1 MHSLFFG
8 HLEDIQLPP
17 LLSGPL
23 SQERAFVFKSSR
35 YCHFLTQCQLPVP
48 LPWLILRSCRG
59 GKSSLGSSM
68 GDVPPQQHGA
78 SQWGWKAWA
87 QSPWESKTKRKK
99 DATKGRGG
107 VLFFSETCCTV
118 GLCLL
123 FLAQIAVANY
133 IAYQMWFVSLSKET
147 TARTCFPCCL
157 HPIMRSAQ
165 IRFLMLHRNK
175 VATPRALF
183 FL

>member
-1 MHSLFFG
+1 MAVRSQSAGMERISSVSLRK
-8 HLEDIQLPP
+8 QK
-17 LLSGPL
+17 
-23 SQERAFVFKSSR
+23 QE
-35 YCHFLTQCQLPVP
+35 
-48 LPWLILRSCRG
+48 
-59 GKSSLGSSM
+59 
-68 GDVPPQQHGA
+68 
-78 SQWGWKAWA
+78 
-87 QSPWESKTKRKK
+87 K

-133 IAYQMWFVSLSKET
+133 IAYQMWFVRLSKET

-165 IRFLMLHRNK
+165 IRFLMLHRSK
-175 VATPRALF
+175 VETPRALF

>member
-1 MHSLFFG
+1 M
-8 HLEDIQLPP
+8 IQIQIPP
-17 LLSGPL
+17 LQSGPL
-23 SQERAFVFKSSR
+23 SQETTFSVQVIKVLSSFPPNPASAITLD
-35 YCHFLTQCQLPVP
+35 HPA
-48 LPWLILRSCRG
+48 
-59 GKSSLGSSM
+59 GKKGAKISLGNRA
-68 GDVPPQQHGA
+68 GRATQR
-78 SQWGWKAWA
+78 
-87 QSPWESKTKRKK
+87 QSFRVEGICSGSLREHKKEK
-99 DATKGRGG
+99 DAPKARGG

-133 IAYQMWFVSLSKET
+133 IAYQMWFVRLSKET

-165 IRFLMLHRNK
+165 IRFLMLHRSK
-175 VATPRALF
+175 FETLWALF

>member
-1 MHSLFFG
+1 ML
-8 HLEDIQLPP
+8 
-17 LLSGPL
+17 
-23 SQERAFVFKSSR
+23 
-35 YCHFLTQCQLPVP
+35 
-48 LPWLILRSCRG
+48 
-59 GKSSLGSSM
+59 
-68 GDVPPQQHGA
+68 
-78 SQWGWKAWA
+78 
-87 QSPWESKTKRKK
+87 SPWIILQRRKETKSVWGAGQARYSTAGQKQSFGMEGICSGSVREQKIEK
-99 DATKGRGG
+99 DAAKARGG

-133 IAYQMWFVSLSKET
+133 IAYQMWFVRLGKET

-175 VATPRALF
+175 VETPWALF

>member
-1 MHSLFFG
+1 MAARSQSARMEG
-8 HLEDIQLPP
+8 ISSV
-17 LLSGPL
+17 LLRKQK
-23 SQERAFVFKSSR
+23 QE
-35 YCHFLTQCQLPVP
+35 
-48 LPWLILRSCRG
+48 
-59 GKSSLGSSM
+59 
-68 GDVPPQQHGA
+68 
-78 SQWGWKAWA
+78 
-87 QSPWESKTKRKK
+87 K

-133 IAYQMWFVSLSKET
+133 IAYQMWFVRLSKET

-165 IRFLMLHRNK
+165 IRFLMLHRTRLKLHGPCFSSNRIK
-175 VATPRALF
+175 RDWVTNQFSPVGLIFTLTLRKSSLLVHLSAQGFTGG
-183 FL
+183 